1 MSFIEFV
8 VDKSGCFYSCF
19 FWIIMERFR
28 VNIFGKNETP
38 AQGELDKRIDP
49 PTLFSVITT
58 ISCIVLYI
66 LMKTAEVLLFLAIY
80 LDFGENSHDRGL

>member
-1 MSFIEFV
+1 MYMSFLDVV

-28 VNIFGKNETP
+28 VNIFGKNVTP

-49 PTLFSVITT
+49 LHY
-58 ISCIVLYI
+58 L
-66 LMKTAEVLLFLAIY
+66 VLLPSF
-80 LDFGENSHDRGL
+80 RV